1 MSYPSDRAMLLGRR
15 ARAAALKE
23 ARVIETRRIKR
34 DDGFIFLV
42 NGEFFAAAESLI
54 HRLKGLEGEEGASVV
69 KKNMVRTV
77 LRVEAE
83 GMPLYI
89 KRYHSSGLVEAVKS
103 LLLPSRARSEWEAMA
118 RLSALGIPTAK
129 PLFFGERRAAGVLKG
144 AYFAAAEIED
154 AVDFGAFVQRAV
166 ATGAWE
172 RELKEA
178 LYGNLAEL
186 TRALHAAGV
195 RHGDYHLG
203 NILVQ
208 THGAP
213 RVYLIDLHTVSFPR
227 TLSRGA
233 RILNLARVAEVLS
246 KLDGGAYLDFFLEH
260 YRKGA
265 SSIAPS
271 LKDLRD
277 EVMRIVHRLDLRRF
291 KSRTRRCLKESTEF
305 TRIRRE
311 GYVVR
316 FRRTFDP
323 EKILEAI
330 QEHDTVK
337 REGDERLLHPVFKNK
352 VTRVMDSLCVKEYR
366 PPSIGLRLIPFLSEA
381 RKAWI
386 AGRALEVRGVDT
398 PKTVAWVRGKGRA
411 FLITR
416 FTAGQRLYEYIRE
429 SCASLDASDAAKW
442 QKALSRE
449 TAALVRR
456 IHELGIRHSDLS
468 EQNILVEEDG
478 EERSYLLIDLDTVS
492 FRKRIKE
499 EERIKNLIQLGHMPK
514 EVNVLAKG
522 RFLAHYLGGKR
533 GRAWRRMIRTVNEG
547 VLARMERKRRKF
559 DRLGLPDPHPIPSRL
574 KGGW

>member
-1 MSYPSDRAMLLGRR
+1 M
-15 ARAAALKE
+15 KE
-23 ARVIETRRIKR
+23 ARVIETHRINR
-34 DDGFIFLV
+34 DDGFRFHV
-42 NGEFFAAAESLI
+42 NGAFSAAAESLI
-54 HRLKGLEGEEGASVV
+54 HRLKDLEGEEGVSVV

-77 LRVEAE
+77 LRVESE

-89 KRYHSSGLVEAVKS
+89 KRYHSSGLLEAVKS

-118 RLSALGIPTAK
+118 RLGALGIPTAK

-144 AYFAAAEIED
+144 AYFAATEIEE
-154 AVDFGAFVQRAV
+154 AIDFGAFVQRAV
-166 ATGAWE
+166 ASGAWE

-178 LYGNLAEL
+178 LYCNLAEL
-186 TRALHAAGV
+186 TLNLHAANV

-213 RVYLIDLHTVSFPR
+213 QVFLIDLHTVSFPR
-227 TLSRGA
+227 TLPRRA
-233 RILNLARVAEVLS
+233 RILNLARIAEVLS
-246 KLDGGAYLDFFLEH
+246 RLDGGAYLDFFLEH

-265 SSIAPS
+265 SNIAPS
-271 LKDLRD
+271 LGDFRD
-277 EVMRIVHRLDLRRF
+277 EVMRIVHGLNVRRF

-311 GYVVR
+311 GYLMR
-316 FRRTFDP
+316 FRRTFNP

-330 QEHDTVK
+330 REHDAVE

-352 VTRVMDSLCVKEYR
+352 VTRVKDSLCVKEYR
-366 PPSIGLRLIPFLSEA
+366 PPSVVLRLLPFLSEA

-386 AGRALEVRGVDT
+386 AGRALEVREVAT
-398 PKTVAWVRGKGRA
+398 PKTLAWVRGKGRA
-411 FLITR
+411 FLITQ
-416 FTAGQRLYEYIRE
+416 FTAGRRLYDYVRE
-429 SCASLDASDAAKW
+429 SCASLEPREAAGW
-442 QKALSRE
+442 QKNLSRE

-468 EQNILVEEDG
+468 EQNILVEDDG
-478 EERSYLLIDLDTVS
+478 EERSFLLIDLDTVS

-522 RFLAHYLGGKR
+522 RFLAYYLGGKR
-533 GRAWRRMIRTVNEG
+533 GRAWRRMIRTINEG

-559 DRLGLPDPHPIPSRL
+559 DRLGLPDPHPVPSRL